1 MVTVA
6 SAQPHAGPGGRIIS
20 LSTRSWGLAAVYR
33 MYPRV
38 ERVDLSP
45 IPLSLSRIPPRIY
58 MCGHDEHF
66 SFPPS
71 RRCIS
76 TTADSTDSTPGPI
89 QGNDNCQP
97 SPLFPWRKAKADYA
111 AIIAPLSSSF
121 SVSFLSFATNRSTYS
136 SPFFRI
142 RIRLRKIVNFD
153 FWRGI
158 MEWKEFLIKWIF
170 YRLVYIFVPLLS
182 N

>member
-45 IPLSLSRIPPRIY
+45 SHSSSNIYVRPRRISP
-58 MCGHDEHF
+58 
-66 SFPPS
+66 SPPS

-76 TTADSTDSTPGPI
+76 TAADSTDSTPGPI

-136 SPFFRI
+136 SPPPFE
-142 RIRLRKIVNFD
+142 LELD
-153 FWRGI
+153 
-158 MEWKEFLIKWIF
+158 
-170 YRLVYIFVPLLS
+170 
-182 N
+182 

>member
-45 IPLSLSRIPPRIY
+45 IPLSLS
-58 MCGHDEHF
+58 H
-66 SFPPS
+66 
-71 RRCIS
+71 
-76 TTADSTDSTPGPI
+76 
-89 QGNDNCQP
+89 
-97 SPLFPWRKAKADYA
+97 
-111 AIIAPLSSSF
+111 SSSNIYVRPRRAFLLPPLEEMYLDSGRFYRFHPRANPRKRQLPTLPPF
-121 SVSFLSFATNRSTYS
+121 SVAQSES
-136 SPFFRI
+136 
-142 RIRLRKIVNFD
+142 RLRRNH
-153 FWRGI
+153 RAP
-158 MEWKEFLIKWIF
+158 FLLLLCFLPFLRNQPI
-170 YRLVYIFVPLLS
+170 YIFVPLLS